1 MRYLLHVYT
10 SLNYKVFDLFYKNQ
24 FHLHRKNI
32 RKSDAVITNR
42 LESTFRPPS
51 LNELC
56 VTLFM
61 LTAYIESAFP
71 TIKYFICMFI

>member
-1 MRYLLHVYT
+1 M
-10 SLNYKVFDLFYKNQ
+10 
-24 FHLHRKNI
+24 
-32 RKSDAVITNR
+32 RKSDAVITYR

-71 TIKYFICMFI
+71 TIKYFICMFIWLPNIGIGLNIQGGIRGQRPFNMYKS